1 MRFEAMYFFVTWSD
15 NGALDILKNMDEQTT
30 KMKSTLYLLS
40 LSHFPDQ
47 PT

>member
-15 NGALDILKNMDEQTT
+15 NGAPDILKNMDEQTT
-30 KMKSTLYLLS
+30 KMQSTLYLLS